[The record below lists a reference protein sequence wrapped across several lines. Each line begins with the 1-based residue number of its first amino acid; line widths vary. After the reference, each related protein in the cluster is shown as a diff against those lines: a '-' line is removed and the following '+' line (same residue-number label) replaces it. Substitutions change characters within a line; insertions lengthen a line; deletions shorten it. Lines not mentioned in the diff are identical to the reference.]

1 MGKLDGKIALITG
14 ATSGLGEAF
23 AKLFAEEGA
32 EVVLVG
38 RSAER
43 GEKIREEIQQ
53 AGGRAH
59 FLGCDVSCE
68 ENVLSLYECFT
79 TLYDRLDILVNN
91 AGILLT
97 SPLEEIQAEDWHRT
111 FAVNT
116 DAVMYMSKHFFP
128 LVVKV
133 HGNVLNIAS
142 EVGLQSHVKGRS
154 NYAYACSKAATIQFT
169 QLCALNYADRIRVNC
184 LCPGTTVTPIYTNR
198 DFSRFHDSIPMGRVA
213 QPEEIART
221 ALFLVSDDASFVTGA
236 VLTAD
241 GGARLT

>member
-14 ATSGLGEAF
+14 ATSGIGEAF
-23 AKLFAEEGA
+23 SKLFAAEGA

-38 RSAER
+38 RNTEH
-43 GEKIREEIQQ
+43 GEKVRDEIVND
-53 AGGRAH
+53 GGRAC
-59 FLGCDVSCE
+59 FMQCDVSCE
-68 ENVLSLYECFT
+68 EDVQDLRRRFGERYC
-79 TLYDRLDILVNN
+79 RLDILVNN
-91 AGILLT
+91 AGILVT
-97 SPLEEIQAEDWHRT
+97 SLLEEINAEDWHRT

-128 LVVKV
+128 LVVKA

-184 LCPGTTVTPIYTNR
+184 LCPGITVTPIYTNR